1 MPQPKERS
9 LETNRPSIF
18 GILKALGIT
27 GIAIVSLTA
36 CVPPAHTEDVPKD
49 PETSESAETSKADPL
64 SPNEL
69 YKLREQSV
77 EAYLGAFQIPESIRG
92 EEYAKIFKEKFT
104 AVINSPASTEAYKD
118 RVEGE
123 GDPSDTRS
131 YSEAIFDDGVKPAA
145 EQLLGDKLVRAK
157 GSPIVDICIRSQ
169 AFEQVIYTSSD
180 ADKEALGELGT
191 RFEVY
196 KVEVSADGTTVAM
209 HGAIKDDITEEKS
222 AILATYGITLEEE
235 VKEATITVIGL
246 HDTAKGTVPKETTVE
261 WQKAA

>member
-1 MPQPKERS
+1 MPQSKERS
-9 LETNRPSIF
+9 LETNRHSIF

-92 EEYAKIFKEKFT
+92 EEYAKIFKEKFS
-104 AVINSPASTEAYKD
+104 AVLNSAASSEAYKD
-118 RVEGE
+118 RVEG
-123 GDPSDTRS
+123 DHPSDTKS
-131 YSEAIFDDGVKPAA
+131 YSETIFDDGVKPAA

-157 GSPIVDICIRSQ
+157 GSPIVDVCIRSQ
-169 AFEQVIYTSSD
+169 AFEQIIYVASD
-180 ADKEALGELGT
+180 ANKEDLGELNT

-209 HGAIKDDITEEKS
+209 HGAIKDDITKEKS
-222 AILATYGITLEEE
+222 ETIATYGVTLEEK
-235 VKEATITVIGL
+235 VTGVTITTSGL
-246 HDTAKGTVPKETTVE
+246 HDTDKGTVPERTTFE
-261 WQKAA
+261 YEEQAA